1 MRNQMRKLLIANR
14 GEIARRIIRTAHRM
28 GLQTVAVYS
37 DADADAPYVREATQA
52 VHIGASPAAESYLRG
67 DVILAAAAKT
77 GADAVHPGYGFL
89 SENVAFAESC
99 ADAGVIF
106 VGPPSSAIKAMGL
119 KDQAKKLMKLA
130 GVPIV
135 PGYQGD
141 DQTLE
146 RLQRA
151 AAATGYPILI
161 KAVAG
166 GGGKGMRLVHK
177 AEDFASELRACQG
190 EALRTFGNDVVLLEK
205 YVANPRHIEMQIFA
219 DTYGNVVH
227 LFERDCSVQR
237 RHQKVIEEAPAP
249 LLPADMRKAMG
260 DAAVKAAQAIG
271 YVGAGTI
278 EYIVECDDHSMPQNF
293 YFMEMNTRLQVEHPV
308 TEMITGLDLVEW
320 QLRVA
325 RGERLPKLQ
334 DEIQINGHALEARLY
349 AEDADGGFLP
359 SIGTLNRLRFPANKA
374 NLRIDSGIEE
384 GGEISPFY
392 DPMIAKVIAYGPDRR
407 SAIETLLSSL
417 DETIINGVKTNRGFL
432 ARVLGHQSFRDAKL
446 GTHFIA
452 DHSDALQPPR
462 EVPDRIYAIAALALI
477 MVQAKGDT
485 ASPWSQMG
493 HWRLNLEPSQPVE
506 LGHSDGSKKAMRLTS
521 LQNSYRIDGLAKPLI
536 ASARK
541 RDDITLDVDFD
552 GEMLRAV
559 VIIAPTSVE
568 VRAWGQTFLLLRT
581 DAITNE
587 AVATQGDGTI
597 KAPMPGRV
605 LDVHVK
611 AGQKIAKGDALLT
624 LEAMKMEQRLTA
636 PLAGIV
642 KMVHVQ
648 KDAQVRDGQI
658 LIEIDAGDA

>member
-1 MRNQMRKLLIANR
+1 MRKLLIANR

-28 GLQTVAVYS
+28 GIQTVAVYS
-37 DADADAPYVREATQA
+37 DADADSPHVREATQA

-89 SENVAFAESC
+89 SENVAFAMSC
-99 ADAGVIF
+99 ADAGVTF
-106 VGPPSSAIKAMGL
+106 VGPPASAIKAMGL

-130 GVPIV
+130 GVPVV

-190 EALRTFGNDVVLLEK
+190 EALRAFGNDNVLLEK
-205 YVANPRHIEMQIFA
+205 YVTNPRHIEMQIFA
-219 DTYGNVVH
+219 DSHGNAVH

-249 LLPADMRKAMG
+249 LLPVDMRKAMG
-260 DAAVKAAQAIG
+260 DAAVKAAQAIS

-278 EYIVECDDHSMPQNF
+278 EYIVECDSDSNPQNF

-334 DEIQINGHALEARLY
+334 DEVQINGHALEARLY

-359 SIGTLNRLRFPANKA
+359 SIGTLHRLRFPTNKA

-384 GGEISPFY
+384 GGEISSYY
-392 DPMIAKVIAYGPDRR
+392 DPMIAKIIAYGPDRR
-407 SAIETLLSSL
+407 SAIETLLSGL

-432 ARVLGHQSFRDAKL
+432 ARVLGHQSFRDAQL

-452 DHSDALQPPR
+452 EHSDSLQPPH

-477 MVQAKGDT
+477 MAQSAGT
-485 ASPWSQMG
+485 SASPWAQIG
-493 HWRLNLEPSQPVE
+493 HWRLNLEPSQSII
-506 LGHSDGSKKAMRLTS
+506 LKHGNGIDKSLRLTS
-521 LQNSYRIDGLAKPLI
+521 LQSGYRIDGLAKTLV
-536 ASARK
+536 ASARR
-541 RDDITLDVDFD
+541 RDDITLDIDFD

-559 VIIAPTSVE
+559 VIISATTVE
-568 VRAWGQTFLLLRT
+568 VRAWGQTFLLLRP
-581 DAITNE
+581 DALASE
-587 AVATQGDGTI
+587 AVATQSSGNVS
-597 KAPMPGRV
+597 APMPGRV
-605 LDVHVK
+605 LDVYVK
-611 AGQKIAKGDALLT
+611 TGQIIAKGGTLLT

-636 PLAGIV
+636 PVSGEI

-648 KDAQVRDGQI
+648 KDAQVRDGQ
-658 LIEIDAGDA
+658 LLVEITAGDA

>member
-1 MRNQMRKLLIANR
+1 MRKLLIANR

-28 GLQTVAVYS
+28 GIQTVAVYS
-37 DADADAPYVREATQA
+37 HADADSPHVREATQA
-52 VHIGASPAAESYLRG
+52 VHIGASPAAESYLRA

-89 SENVAFAESC
+89 SENVAFAMSC
-99 ADAGVIF
+99 ADAGVTF
-106 VGPPSSAIKAMGL
+106 VGPPASAIKAMGL

-130 GVPIV
+130 GVPVV

-166 GGGKGMRLVHK
+166 GGGKGMRLVHN

-190 EALRTFGNDVVLLEK
+190 EALRAFGNDTVLLEK

-219 DTYGNVVH
+219 DSHGNAVH

-249 LLPADMRKAMG
+249 LLPAAMRKAMG
-260 DAAVKAAQAIG
+260 DAAIKAAQAIS

-278 EYIVECDDHSMPQNF
+278 EYIVECDSSSNPQNF

-334 DEIQINGHALEARLY
+334 DEVQINGHALEARLY

-359 SIGTLNRLRFPANKA
+359 SIGTLHRLRFPSNKA

-384 GGEISPFY
+384 GGEISSHY
-392 DPMIAKVIAYGPDRR
+392 DPMIAKIIAYGPDRR
-407 SAIETLLSSL
+407 SAIETLLSGL

-432 ARVLGHQSFRDAKL
+432 ARVLGHQSFRDAQL

-452 DHSDALQPPR
+452 EHSESLQPPH

-477 MVQAKGDT
+477 MAQSTGIS
-485 ASPWSQMG
+485 ASPWDQIG
-493 HWRLNLEPSQPVE
+493 HWRLNLEPSQSII
-506 LGHSDGSKKAMRLTS
+506 LKGGNGTNKSLRLTS
-521 LQNSYRIDGLAKPLI
+521 MQSGYRIDGLAKTI
-536 ASARK
+536 VASARR
-541 RDDITLDVDFD
+541 RDDITLDIDFD

-559 VIIAPTSVE
+559 VIISPTTVE
-568 VRAWGQTFLLLRT
+568 VRAWGQTFLLLRP
-581 DAITNE
+581 DVLASEAI
-587 AVATQGDGTI
+587 VTQSSGSVS
-597 KAPMPGRV
+597 APMPGRV
-605 LDVHVK
+605 LEVYVK
-611 AGQKIAKGDALLT
+611 TAQVVAKGDPLLT
-624 LEAMKMEQRLTA
+624 LEAMKMEQRLIA
-636 PLAGIV
+636 PVSGTI
-642 KMVHVQ
+642 KMIHVQ
-648 KDAQVRDGQI
+648 KETQVRDGQ
-658 LIEIDAGDA
+658 LLVEIEAGDA

>member
-1 MRNQMRKLLIANR
+1 MRKLLIANR
-14 GEIARRIIRTAHRM
+14 GEIARRIIRTAHHM
-28 GLQTVAVYS
+28 GIDTVAVYS
-37 DADADAPYVREATQA
+37 DADANAPHVREATQA
-52 VHIGASPAAESYLRG
+52 VHIGASPATESYLRA

-77 GADAVHPGYGFL
+77 GADAIHPGYGFL
-89 SENVAFAESC
+89 SENVAFAMSC
-99 ADAGVIF
+99 ADAGVAF
-106 VGPPSSAIKAMGL
+106 VGPPPEAIRSMGL

-130 GVPIV
+130 GVPVV

-151 AAATGYPILI
+151 ATATGYPILI

-177 AEDFASELRACQG
+177 AEDFATELRACQG
-190 EALRTFGNDVVLLEK
+190 EALRSFGNDNVLLEK
-205 YVANPRHIEMQIFA
+205 YVANPRHIEMQVFA
-219 DTYGNVVH
+219 DSHGNAVH

-260 DAAVKAAQAIG
+260 DAAVKAAQAIH

-278 EYIVECDDHSMPQNF
+278 EYIVECDDQLMPQNF
-293 YFMEMNTRLQVEHPV
+293 FFMEMNTRLQVEHPV

-334 DEIQINGHALEARLY
+334 DEIQISGHALEARLY

-359 SIGTLNRLRFPANKA
+359 SIGTLHRLRFPSNKA
-374 NLRIDSGIEE
+374 NLRIDSGVEE
-384 GGEISPFY
+384 GGEISAFY

-407 SAIETLLSSL
+407 SAIETLLSGL

-432 ARVLGHQSFRDAKL
+432 ARVLGHQSFRDAQL

-452 DHSDALQPPR
+452 EHHVALQPPR
-462 EVPDRIYAIAALALI
+462 EVPDRIYAIAAMALI
-477 MVQAKGDT
+477 MDQSPDSIK
-485 ASPWSQMG
+485 SPWSKLG
-493 HWRLNLEPSQPVE
+493 HWRLNLDPSQSID
-506 LGHSDGSKKAMRLTS
+506 LGLADGTTKSLRLTL
-521 LQNSYRIDGLAKPLI
+521 LQKGYRVEGLGKPLV
-536 ASARK
+536 ATAR
-541 RDDITLDVDFD
+541 RHDDISLDVDFD

-559 VIIAPTSVE
+559 VIVSATSVE
-568 VRAWGQTFLLLRT
+568 VRAWGQTFLLTRA
-581 DAITNE
+581 DALATTTITAIGSGSIN
-587 AVATQGDGTI
+587 
-597 KAPMPGRV
+597 APMPGRV
-605 LDVHVK
+605 LDVFVK
-611 AGQKIAKGDALLT
+611 AGQHVAMGDTLLT

-636 PLAGIV
+636 PSAGIV
-642 KMVHVQ
+642 KTIHVQ
-648 KDAQVRDGQI
+648 KESQVRDGQ
-658 LIEIDAGDA
+658 LLLEIDFGDA

>member
-1 MRNQMRKLLIANR
+1 MRKLLIANR

-28 GLQTVAVYS
+28 GIQTVAVYS
-37 DADADAPYVREATQA
+37 DADACSPHVAEAAQA
-52 VHIGASPAAESYLRG
+52 VYIGASPAAESYLRA

-77 GADAVHPGYGFL
+77 GADAIHPGYGFL
-89 SENVAFAESC
+89 SENVAFAMSC
-99 ADAGVIF
+99 ADAGVVF
-106 VGPPSSAIKAMGL
+106 VGPPASAIKAMGL

-130 GVPIV
+130 GVPVV

-177 AEDFASELRACQG
+177 GEDFASELRACQG
-190 EALRTFGNDVVLLEK
+190 EALRAFGNDMVLLEK
-205 YVANPRHIEMQIFA
+205 YVANPRHIEMQVFA

-278 EYIVECDDHSMPQNF
+278 EYIVECNSDCNPQNF

-334 DEIQINGHALEARLY
+334 DEVQINGHALEARLY
-349 AEDADGGFLP
+349 AEDADAGFLP
-359 SIGTLNRLRFPANKA
+359 SIGTLHRLRFPANKA

-384 GGEISPFY
+384 GGEISPHY
-392 DPMIAKVIAYGPDRR
+392 DPMIAKIIAYGPDRR
-407 SAIETLLSSL
+407 SAIETLLSGL

-432 ARVLGHQSFRDAKL
+432 ARVLGHQSFRDAQL
-446 GTHFIA
+446 VTHFIA
-452 DHSDALQPPR
+452 EHSESLQPPH
-462 EVPDRIYAIAALALI
+462 EVPDRIYAIAALALV
-477 MVQAKGDT
+477 MAQSAGTT
-485 ASPWSQMG
+485 ASPWAQIG
-493 HWRLNLEPSQPVE
+493 HWRLNLEPSQSII
-506 LGHSDGSKKAMRLTS
+506 LKHGNGIDKFLRLTS
-521 LQNSYRIDGLAKPLI
+521 LQSGYRIDGLSKTLV
-536 ASARK
+536 ASARR
-541 RDDITLDVDFD
+541 RDDITLDIDFD

-559 VIIAPTSVE
+559 VIISATTVE
-568 VRAWGQTFLLLRT
+568 VRAWGQTFLLLRPDT
-581 DAITNE
+581 LASEAIVTPASGSVN
-587 AVATQGDGTI
+587 
-597 KAPMPGRV
+597 APMPGRV
-605 LDVHVK
+605 LDVYVK
-611 AGQKIAKGDALLT
+611 AGQVVAKGDPLLT

-636 PLAGIV
+636 SVSGAI
-642 KMVHVQ
+642 KKVHVQ
-648 KDAQVRDGQI
+648 KEAQVCVGQ
-658 LIEIDAGDA
+658 LLVEIAAGDA

>member
-1 MRNQMRKLLIANR
+1 MRKLLIANR

-28 GLQTVAVYS
+28 GIQTVAVYS
-37 DADADAPYVREATQA
+37 DADGDSPHVREATQA
-52 VHIGASPAAESYLRG
+52 VHIGASPAAESYLRA
-67 DVILAAAAKT
+67 DVILAAVAKT

-89 SENVAFAESC
+89 SENVAFAMSC
-99 ADAGVIF
+99 ADAGVMF
-106 VGPPSSAIKAMGL
+106 VGPPAAAIKAMGL

-130 GVPIV
+130 GVPVV

-190 EALRTFGNDVVLLEK
+190 EALRAFGNDTVLLEK
-205 YVANPRHIEMQIFA
+205 YVANPRHIEMQVFA
-219 DTYGNVVH
+219 DTYGNAVH

-260 DAAVKAAQAIG
+260 DAAVKAAQAIS

-278 EYIVECDDHSMPQNF
+278 EYIVECDSYSNPQNF

-334 DEIQINGHALEARLY
+334 DEVQISGHALEARLY

-359 SIGTLNRLRFPANKA
+359 SIGTLHRLHFPANKA

-384 GGEISPFY
+384 GGEISPYY
-392 DPMIAKVIAYGPDRR
+392 DPMIAKIIAYGPDRR
-407 SAIETLLSSL
+407 SAIETLLSGL

-432 ARVLGHQSFRDAKL
+432 ARVLGHQAFRDAEL

-452 DHSDALQPPR
+452 EHSETLQPPHD
-462 EVPDRIYAIAALALI
+462 VPDRIYAIAALALI
-477 MVQAKGDT
+477 MAQAAGT
-485 ASPWSQMG
+485 SASPWAQIG
-493 HWRLNLEPSQPVE
+493 HWRLNLEPSQSII
-506 LGHSDGSKKAMRLTS
+506 LKGGNGINKSLRLTS
-521 LQNSYRIDGLAKPLI
+521 LQSGYRIDGLAKTLV
-536 ASARK
+536 ASARR
-541 RDDITLDVDFD
+541 RDDITLDIDFD

-559 VIIAPTSVE
+559 VIISATTVE
-568 VRAWGQTFLLLRT
+568 VRAWGQTFLLQRP
-581 DAITNE
+581 DALANE
-587 AVATQGDGTI
+587 AVTTQGSGTVS
-597 KAPMPGRV
+597 APMPGRV
-605 LDVHVK
+605 LDVYVKTGHVV
-611 AGQKIAKGDALLT
+611 AKGDALLT

-636 PLAGIV
+636 PISGAI

-648 KDAQVRDGQI
+648 KDAQVRDGQ
-658 LIEIDAGDA
+658 LLVEIETGDA